1 MSSKPSKKYGQHE
14 LVAGRYL
21 TSHVIGKGGM
31 GKVVYGKHVD
41 LQQEVAIKYL
51 RINPRSGGEN
61 ASKRFCQEA
70 LTYASVNHPN
80 VVKLLDFERTQH
92 GELRMVLEYVK
103 GETLGT
109 FLRRTGQCHPL
120 FAIDITIQIAQGLSA
135 AHAKSIIHRDLKP
148 DNIMLSPLTKSR
160 RHYHVKLLDFGIAK
174 NLHHEGERYTAAG
187 TVCGTPDYMSPEQAR
202 GLDIDTRSDI
212 YSLGILLF
220 EMLAGRLPYVATGK
234 QKVMSAHCYTPI
246 PMVSN
251 HSTYPVPT
259 VLEDLLQCCLAKNA
273 NDRFQSVEDLI
284 RALEH
289 VAEREYDQ
297 VSPTKFNAL
306 TPTGELIRFNQH
318 PARDLD
324 LLQQGSSIDLPI
336 NPSIAEFDRLKAQKL
351 TGTEAEELDE
361 VYSVGA
367 QVKAQEPSNHASQQ
381 LPLSVIVNDAQSIKV
396 TDESKPVMSSRKD
409 KLLIDSPQAS
419 KKDFQIK
426 GVSPKSMNVWLKSM
440 WSDFNKYIELGNPQ
454 HMIVAMGTTLA
465 IVFAISIGLQ
475 PKPIQSQNY
484 DASTYTEQARVESLG
499 ADLQR
504 SQEVANIEIDA
515 VKESQKG
522 MSARTSPFDSI
533 AQTQVSP
540 SKVEILAQKEQSK
553 RKLNLLLENATDNYR
568 RGRLKA
574 VKEALAPYHRS
585 QDHPVIKDLMSNVGL
600 LQAFLA
606 KSSKTSCTRF
616 MKEQLANI
624 HPGIIDHPLVKERVN
639 HCKRVTPP
647 DTL

>member
-51 RINPRSGGEN
+51 KINPRTAGEN

-120 FAIDITIQIAQGLSA
+120 FAIDITMQIAQGLSA

-212 YSLGILLF
+212 YSLGVLLF

-246 PMVSN
+246 PLVSD
-251 HSTYPVPT
+251 HSTYPIPT

-273 NDRFQSVEDLI
+273 DDRFQSVEELI

-306 TPTGELIRFNQH
+306 TPTGERIRFNQH

-336 NPSIAEFDRLKAQKL
+336 NPSMADFTRL
-351 TGTEAEELDE
+351 TGTHNALVD
-361 VYSVGA
+361 S
-367 QVKAQEPSNHASQQ
+367 KLSQEGEQQRSQQ
-381 LPLSVIVNDAQSIKV
+381 LPVSVIINDVQVQRATADAKLESSHKKNELVI
-396 TDESKPVMSSRKD
+396 DEPQASRKD
-409 KLLIDSPQAS
+409 
-419 KKDFQIK
+419 FEVK

-440 WSDFNKYIELGNPQ
+440 WHDFNRHIELNPQ
-454 HMIVAMGTTLA
+454 HMIIAVGTTLA

-475 PKPIQSQNY
+475 PKRMQEQSSSDRFTQQTAESSPKQTQSDTSTAQN
-484 DASTYTEQARVESLG
+484 EK
-499 ADLQR
+499 
-504 SQEVANIEIDA
+504 IDIM
-515 VKESQKG
+515 KESQNKK
-522 MSARTSPFDSI
+522 SASTSLFDSDSHQKTSPSE
-533 AQTQVSP
+533 T
-540 SKVEILAQKEQSK
+540 EILMQKEQSR
-553 RKLNLLLENATDNYR
+553 RKISLLLERASKDYR
-568 RGRLKA
+568 QGRLKA
-574 VKEALAPYHRS
+574 VREAIGPHLS
-585 QDHPVIKDLMSNVGL
+585 QGHPGINDLMNNVNL
-600 LQAFLA
+600 LGTFMI
-606 KSSKTSCTRF
+606 KSEKMPCSRF
-616 MKEQLANI
+616 RKEQEPHI
-624 HPGIIDHPLVKERVN
+624 HPGIIDHPLVQEKID

>member
-1 MSSKPSKKYGQHE
+1 MSSKPSKKYAQNE

-51 RINPRSGGEN
+51 RTSSRSGGES

-70 LTYASVNHPN
+70 LTYASINHPN
-80 VVKLLDFERTQH
+80 IVKLLDFERTQH

-120 FAIDITIQIAQGLSA
+120 FAIDLTIQIAQGLSA

-212 YSLGILLF
+212 YSLGVLLF

-234 QKVMSAHCYTPI
+234 QKVMSAHCWTPI
-246 PMVSN
+246 PLVSDFSN
-251 HSTYPVPT
+251 YPVPT
-259 VLEDLLQCCLAKNA
+259 VLEDLLQRCLAKNA
-273 NDRFQSVEDLI
+273 NDRFQSVEELI
-284 RALEH
+284 NALEH

-306 TPTGELIRFNQH
+306 TPTGERIRFNQH

-324 LLQQGSSIDLPI
+324 LLQQGSSIDLPAT
-336 NPSIAEFDRLKAQKL
+336 PSMS
-351 TGTEAEELDE
+351 ELDKLRE
-361 VYSVGA
+361 EAYSIKSSV
-367 QVKAQEPSNHASQQ
+367 VDEPVQRSQQ
-381 LPLSVIVNDAQSIKV
+381 SSVLGSAVPLSVLVNDESSIKAQIEENV
-396 TDESKPVMSSRKD
+396 IEAKAKVSHKGRLDE
-409 KLLIDSPQAS
+409 PQAS
-419 KKDFQIK
+419 AKDYQ
-426 GVSPKSMNVWLKSM
+426 VSGLSRMSLKSWFKSM
-440 WSDFNKYIELGNPQ
+440 WTEFAEQVEGGNPRPLMGAIGVTVLIVFSISISLQPNQSVPVHPVDSGYTTSEVAQADVKENSDFSAN
-454 HMIVAMGTTLA
+454 LA
-465 IVFAISIGLQ
+465 DKAISSSASL
-475 PKPIQSQNY
+475 SY
-484 DASTYTEQARVESLG
+484 DNGKKVNEA
-499 ADLQR
+499 
-504 SQEVANIEIDA
+504 
-515 VKESQKG
+515 
-522 MSARTSPFDSI
+522 
-533 AQTQVSP
+533 TQVNRL
-540 SKVEILAQKEQSK
+540 IRQEQDKK
-553 RKLNLLLENATDNYR
+553 RKQLFNSAEDDYQ
-568 RGRLKA
+568 RGRLKDA
-574 VKEALAPYHRS
+574 TNKIAPYLGTPRV
-585 QDHPVIKDLMSNVGL
+585 DALMSKVKL
-600 LQAFLA
+600 LQGFL
-606 KSSKTSCTRF
+606 KHSENTSCARF
-616 MKEQLANI
+616 LKEKSETI
-624 HPGIIDHPLVKERVN
+624 HIEISKHPLVKAHITHCNRVI
-639 HCKRVTPP
+639 PP